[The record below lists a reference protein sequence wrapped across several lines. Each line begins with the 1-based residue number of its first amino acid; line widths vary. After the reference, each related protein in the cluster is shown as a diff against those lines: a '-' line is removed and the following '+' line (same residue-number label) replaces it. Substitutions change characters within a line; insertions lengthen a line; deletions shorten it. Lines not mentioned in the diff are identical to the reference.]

1 MIPWSGWWSKW
12 KWCYELRKA
21 IRALMDDSLERM
33 VMKSSVVTT
42 SQRLRR
48 QLFGWIF
55 EVNALLQ
62 ISIFIRTS
70 TDCIL
75 SGWALWWRK
84 RQSREWRWRGL
95 GWQRWWQRSRLG
107 WQRWWRRSRLGW
119 QWWWMMMTMMAGT
132 SSNSELRQICKS
144 FFRLIALQDKSH
156 SWSSWW
162 W

>member
-1 MIPWSGWWSKW
+1 MFKRKGGGSKAFWTMFKKTALFWNDGFPKSVRGWFPCW
-12 KWCYELRKA
+12 LR
-21 IRALMDDSLERM
+21 MM
-33 VMKSSVVTT
+33 MKSSVVAT
-42 SQRLRR
+42 SQRVTR

-84 RQSREWRWRGL
+84 RQSREWRWHG
-95 GWQRWWQRSRLG
+95 LG
-107 WQRWWRRSRLGW
+107 WQRWWRRSRLWW
-119 QWWWMMMTMMAGT
+119 QQWWMMMTMMAGT

-156 SWSSWW
+156 GWSSWW